1 VAYTEAQRDALQAAI
16 ASGVL
21 AVTFNGR
28 TVTYNSLK
36 DMRDLLAEMERS
48 LNPTSVYPYRLAAH
62 SKGV

>member
-1 VAYTEAQRDALQAAI
+1 MAWTAAQRDALQAAI

-21 AVTFNGR
+21 TVTFGNR
-28 TVTYNSLK
+28 STTYQSLEQ
-36 DMRDLLAEMERS
+36 MRALLAEMERD